1 MKNKTPKFRYIE
13 WKTPDEMHFTSL
25 QWQSEIGFIQDEHRF
40 FEDMLREYTMPIIE
54 SHLFSR
60 IKELIDRLTDSRE
73 NLKSLQQ
80 QVNEHANRLDRLV
93 ENVDEPKE
101 GRQYRQEHKKNLQAV
116 NAYLKEYKQLKKE
129 IFEAVSQALKQQ
141 KQKRL
146 LT

>member
-60 IKELIDRLTDSRE
+60 IKELIDQLTDSRE
-73 NLKSLQQ
+73 SLNNLQQ
-80 QVNEHANRLDRLV
+80 QVNEHANRLDRLI

>member
-1 MKNKTPKFRYIE
+1 MKNKTSKFRYIE

-60 IKELIDRLTDSRE
+60 IKDLIDRLSNSRE
-73 NLKSLQQ
+73 SLNNLQQ

-93 ENVDEPKE
+93 QNVDEPKE
-101 GRQYRQEHKKNLQAV
+101 GRQYRQEHKKILQDV
-116 NAYLKEYKQLKKE
+116 NVYLKEYKQLKKE

-146 LT
+146 LS

>member
-1 MKNKTPKFRYIE
+1 MKNKTPQFRYIE
-13 WKTPDEMHFTSL
+13 WKTPDEMHFSSL
-25 QWQSEIGFIQDEHRF
+25 QWQSEINFIQDEQRF

-60 IKELIDRLTDSRE
+60 IKELIERMTDSKE
-73 NLKSLQQ
+73 KLNKLQE
-80 QVNEHANRLDRLV
+80 QVKDHSNRLQRLV

-101 GRQYRQEHKKNLQAV
+101 GRQYRQEHKKILQAV
-116 NAYLKEYKQLKKE
+116 NEYSKEYKKLKKE

>member
-13 WKTPDEMHFTSL
+13 WKTPDEMHFSSL

-60 IKELIDRLTDSRE
+60 IKELIERLTDSRSQ
-73 NLKSLQQ
+73 LTHLQE
-80 QVNEHANRLDRLV
+80 QVNEHSNRLQRLV

-101 GRQYRQEHKKNLQAV
+101 GRQYRQEHKRILQAV
-116 NAYLKEYKQLKKE
+116 NEYTKEYKQLKKE
-129 IFEAVSQALKQQ
+129 IFEAVTHALKQQ

>member
-1 MKNKTPKFRYIE
+1 MKNKTPQFRYIE
-13 WKTPDEMHFTSL
+13 WKTPDEMHFSSL
-25 QWQSEIGFIQDEHRF
+25 QWQSELGFIQDEHRF

-60 IKELIDRLTDSRE
+60 IKELIERLTDSRKR
-73 NLKSLQQ
+73 LKDLQQ
-80 QVNEHANRLDRLV
+80 QVTDHSNRLQRLV
-93 ENVDEPKE
+93 ENVDEPRE
-101 GRQYRQEHKKNLQAV
+101 GRQYRQEHKRILQGV
-116 NAYLKEYKQLKKE
+116 NEFSKEYKQLKKE

>member
-54 SHLFSR
+54 SNLFSR
-60 IKELIDRLTDSRE
+60 IKELIERLTDSRE
-73 NLKSLQQ
+73 SLNELQQ

-101 GRQYRQEHKKNLQAV
+101 GRQYRQEHKKNLQAM
-116 NAYLKEYKQLKKE
+116 NEYLKEYKQLKKE